1 MSISKFSRRLFLG
14 ALPSGLVGLGL
25 AKELGSSP
33 LSSHQDL
40 ELKINKYNDLG
51 KTGLKV
57 GDVSCGAISFF
68 EPNVMRYAVDMGVN
82 YFDTAEG
89 YMNGNSEKYIG
100 QALGDIRDKVIIATK
115 HIYGPRNPISRDNVI
130 QRMNSSLRRLKTDH
144 VDVAMVHNLGDLTL
158 LDNENLL
165 AGYEQLKKEGK
176 VRFTGFSTHNAQV
189 TLKQALERDF
199 VQVVLVIYN
208 HMEGPAIEPQI
219 KSVREKGIGVIAM
232 KVFAGGKQGNLKSMI
247 SPTVSY
253 SQAAIR
259 WVLSNPNIDCCIPTM
274 SSYSHVEE
282 YVTASGQPL
291 NRGDIGIIAAYQKQA
306 GNQYCRVSC
315 TECLSACPHN
325 VAIND
330 VLRYAMY
337 YEDYRREKDAMQ
349 HYSDLDEL
357 RKPVDCSRCEGPC
370 TSACPHGL
378 PVRDKL
384 IKAHDLLKA

>member
-1 MSISKFSRRLFLG
+1 MSKLSRRHFLS
-14 ALPSGLVGLGL
+14 ALPSGLMGLGL
-25 AKELGSSP
+25 AGELKAASS
-33 LSSHQDL
+33 SAGQDT
-40 ELKINKYNDLG
+40 ELKIKKYNILG

-100 QALGDIRDKVIIATK
+100 QALGGIRDKILIATK
-115 HIYGPRNPISRDNVI
+115 HPFAGRTPITKDGLI
-130 QRMNSSLRRLKTDH
+130 QRMNSSLKRLNTDH
-144 VDVAMVHNLGDLTL
+144 VDVAMAHNVSDLSL
-158 LDNENLL
+158 LDNEDLL

-189 TLKQALERDF
+189 TLKQAVDREF

-208 HMEGPAIEPQI
+208 HLEGPAIEPLI
-219 KSVREKGIGVIAM
+219 EAVKKKGIGVVAM
-232 KVFAGGKQGNLKSMI
+232 KVFAGGKQGNLKSLV

-259 WVLSNPNIDCCIPTM
+259 WVLSNPVVDCCIPTM

-282 YVTASGQPL
+282 YVSASGQPL
-291 NRGDIGIIAAYQKQA
+291 DRGDLEIIAAYREQA
-306 GNQYCRVSC
+306 SGQYCRVSC
-315 TECLSACPHN
+315 TDCLSACPGN

-330 VLRYAMY
+330 VLRYTMY
-337 YEDYRREKDAMQ
+337 YEDYRREKDAIE
-349 HYSDLDEL
+349 HYSALDDA
-357 RKPVDCSRCEGPC
+357 RKPTDCSRCAGPC
-370 TSACPHGL
+370 VSACPHGL
-378 PVRDKL
+378 RVKEKL
-384 IKAHDLLKA
+384 IRAHDLLRA